1 MKSQG
6 IKIGNFSLKHPIIQG
21 GMGVGISLG
30 NLAGTVAK
38 NGAIGVI
45 SMADVG
51 YLEDDFKK
59 NPMEANRRG
68 FKKEVEKARSIAQN
82 NGIVAVN
89 IMRALSNFEE
99 YVKMAVEEKVD
110 SIIVGAGMPLN
121 LPELVK
127 GSGILIAPI
136 VSSARAL
143 KLILKKWINSYQRL
157 PDFIVLEGPKAGG
170 HLGFSKEEI
179 QDSNFKIEN
188 LTKQVSDFLNSYEEL
203 KGKIPFFSA
212 GGIDS
217 KEKIDEI
224 IKLGAD
230 GVQIATPF
238 ILTDECDASLEYKK
252 VIQKATREDI
262 TIIQSP
268 VGLPGRAVKTPLL
281 ERLNLGRIAPKMC
294 IDCISHCNPK
304 NTLYCITDALISA
317 VKGDYENG
325 LFFCGANGGNNKPI
339 SSVKELIEELVYDKK
354 IINNI

>member
-203 KGKIPFFSA
+203 KGKIPFFLQV
-212 GGIDS
+212 
-217 KEKIDEI
+217 E
-224 IKLGAD
+224 
-230 GVQIATPF
+230 
-238 ILTDECDASLEYKK
+238 
-252 VIQKATREDI
+252 
-262 TIIQSP
+262 
-268 VGLPGRAVKTPLL
+268 
-281 ERLNLGRIAPKMC
+281 
-294 IDCISHCNPK
+294 
-304 NTLYCITDALISA
+304 
-317 VKGDYENG
+317 
-325 LFFCGANGGNNKPI
+325 
-339 SSVKELIEELVYDKK
+339 
-354 IINNI
+354 

>member
-212 GGIDS
+212 GGID
-217 KEKIDEI
+217 
-224 IKLGAD
+224 
-230 GVQIATPF
+230 
-238 ILTDECDASLEYKK
+238 
-252 VIQKATREDI
+252 
-262 TIIQSP
+262 
-268 VGLPGRAVKTPLL
+268 VKTPLL

-354 IINNI
+354 IKNNI

>member
-1 MKSQG
+1 MKNQG
-6 IKIGNFSLKHPIIQG
+6 IKIGNFSLQHPIIQG

-38 NGAIGVI
+38 NGAMGVI

-51 YLEDDFKK
+51 YLEDDFNK
-59 NPMEANRRG
+59 NPMQANKRG
-68 FKKEVEKARSIAQN
+68 FKKEVEKARNLAQS
-82 NGIVAVN
+82 NGIIAVN

-99 YVKMAVEEKVD
+99 YVKMAVEEKID
-110 SIIVGAGMPLN
+110 AIIVGAGMPLN

-127 GSGILIAPI
+127 GSGALIAPI
-136 VSSARAL
+136 VSSVRAL
-143 KLILKKWINSYQRL
+143 KLILKKWKNNYHRL

-170 HLGFSKEEI
+170 HLGFSRQEI
-179 QDSNFKIEN
+179 DDDSFKIEN
-188 LTKQVSDFLNSYEEL
+188 LTKQVSDFLNSDEDLED
-203 KGKIPFFSA
+203 KIPFFSA
-212 GGIDS
+212 GGIDT

-224 IKLGAD
+224 IDLGAS

-252 VIQKATREDI
+252 VIQKATKDDI
-262 TIIQSP
+262 KIIQSP

-281 ERLNLGRIAPKMC
+281 ERLTLGRIAPKRC

-304 NTLYCITDALISA
+304 DTLYCITDALISA

-325 LFFCGANGGNNKPI
+325 LFFCGANGGNNKAI
-339 SSVKELIEELVYDKK
+339 RSVKELIEELVYGKK
-354 IINNI
+354 LQ